1 MRDVLQ
7 PMNLAI
13 FGWIVQ
19 LMFYSFVLIL
29 ALHGIKALEKIGTSL
44 AGIASG
50 LHEKGRSR

>member
-13 FGWIVQ
+13 FGWIAE

-29 ALHGIKALEKIGTSL
+29 ALRAIKALEKIGASL

-50 LHEKGRSR
+50 FHDERRR

>member
-13 FGWIVQ
+13 FGWIVGAV
-19 LMFYSFVLIL
+19 FYGIVLVL
-29 ALHGIKALEKIGTSL
+29 AFRAIKALEKIGTSL

-50 LHEKGRSR
+50 MHEKGRSQ